1 MGAQFLFL
9 FVVYALV
16 ILKVG
21 KDKKVYL
28 IELLILLTLI
38 YFILF
43 AKLGS
48 FQMRFWDESM
58 FAVNTFEMM
67 ENGHYFSLYKN
78 GLPDFYNTKPPLTS
92 WFQILSV
99 KVFGYNEFA
108 IRFPSALASG
118 LSVLFLFYFVKRYF
132 TDILAWSSVLILLS
146 ASGYVTYHTSRTGD
160 SDAILCF
167 FLLMA
172 NLSFI
177 DYIRTNKKQRIFLIC
192 VFLTLAFA
200 TKLYAALLFLPA
212 FLGVLIYTKNLGAFV
227 WSKQFLTGCIL
238 LIGCSISLILLR
250 ERETPGYLDTILNN
264 DAARLFIEFSKEK
277 TTHWF
282 YFDKLFKDR
291 FALWSVFFM
300 VGTGLIFI
308 IKELKNRHLLFVV
321 LVLVFSYLLIITLAL
336 TKLEWYDMPL
346 YPLLAI
352 VAAIPLEK
360 LLISIGD
367 TTVLKRVSFLGLIFF
382 YPILLNVY
390 KSQGNH
396 MSYGDTIVEAN
407 ERYLFQAIKNKENLD
422 GVKVLHHNWDGAL
435 LFYKY
440 KLETKNQTID
450 IITDPNYL
458 YPGDKVLVC
467 NDSLKGLLN
476 SKFEL
481 SKLDANQSAELF
493 LIK

>member
-1 MGAQFLFL
+1 VNLHFE
-9 FVVYALV
+9 
-16 ILKVG
+16 KH
-21 KDKKVYL
+21 KKVFAL
-28 IELLILLTLI
+28 EILILPVLI

-67 ENGHYFSLYKN
+67 ENGHYFSLYYD

-92 WFQILSV
+92 WLQILSV

-118 LSVLFLFYFVKRYF
+118 LSVLFLFYFVKRCF
-132 TDILAWSSVLILLS
+132 SDILAWSSALILLS

-160 SDAILCF
+160 SDALLCF

-212 FLGVLIYTKNLGAFV
+212 FLGVLIYTKNLSAFV
-227 WSKQFLTGCIL
+227 WSKQFLAGCLL

-250 ERETPGYLDTILNN
+250 ENETPGYLEIILNN
-264 DAARLFIEFSKEK
+264 DAGRLFVDLGKEK
-277 TTHWF
+277 TTYWF

-291 FALWSVFFM
+291 FALWSVLFM
-300 VGTGLIFI
+300 VGTGLIFMI
-308 IKELKNRHLLFVV
+308 NDLKNRNLLFVV
-321 LVLVFSYLLIITLAL
+321 LVLTFSYLLIITLSL
-336 TKLEWYDMPL
+336 TKFEWYDMPL

-352 VAAIPLEK
+352 IVAIPLEK
-360 LLISIGD
+360 LVISFGE
-367 TTVLKRVSFLGLIFF
+367 TTILKRVTFLGLIFF
-382 YPILLNVY
+382 YPLLLTIF

-396 MSYGDTIVEAN
+396 MSYGDTLVEAN
-407 ERYLFQAIKNKENLD
+407 ERYLFQAIKKKENLD
-422 GVKVLHHNWDGAL
+422 GVKVLYHNWDGAL

-440 KLETKNQTID
+440 KLESENQTIELV
-450 IITDPNYL
+450 TDFYSL
-458 YPGDKVLVC
+458 TLGDKVLVC
-467 NDSLKGLLN
+467 NENLKQLLKAN
-476 SKFEL
+476 FEL
-481 SKLDANQSAELF
+481 TLLDKNETAELYLVDEYLVRKPDHAF
-493 LIK
+493 